1 MNKVEKDEISQLPYK
16 YHPLTMWSIIG
27 WNILFNAFFGI
38 SFILTLVFAFNRG
51 NKQKKPCKILAF
63 IKADRLDTRR
73 RSDRNTV
80 RNGRYGY
87 RNRVYQ
93 GNAFAN
99 HTPISLN

>member
-51 NKQKKPCKILAF
+51 NIN
-63 IKADRLDTRR
+63 R
-73 RSDRNTV
+73 RSIARFWLLLKLIGLILVGVAIGILFATGVMDTV
-80 RNGRYGY
+80 IEYIKEMLS
-87 RNRVYQ
+87 Q
-93 GNAFAN
+93 II
-99 HTPISLN
+99 PQ